1 MDVGAGNWPESSAT
15 VVNTVNCFAGSLCVT
30 EKNRKITYCDSW
42 RWCKNQVSVFRNK
55 VLFQHSWFS
64 SYLSCICHAM
74 ARLRNRGRC
83 RVNERLK
90 RFHSSLYRNM
100 LQIAGSVAKGF
111 CWLPTVGVFLEHTKG
126 CWCTVGPWEPWEM
139 AVMDSPPLV
148 PTRRASLGM
157 MGSVRRGSGSR
168 NCDSFQGCVLAQT
181 SQGSWFM
188 YWLLPWN

>member
-1 MDVGAGNWPESSAT
+1 MDVGAGNRPESSAT
-15 VVNTVNCFAGSLCVT
+15 VVNTVSCFAVSLCET
-30 EKNRKITYCDSW
+30 ENNRKSLIVTAEGDAKIKFLCSEI
-42 RWCKNQVSVFRNK
+42 

-64 SYLSCICHAM
+64 SYLSCIYHTM

-83 RVNERLK
+83 HVNK
-90 RFHSSLYRNM
+90 CWKHFHSSLYRNM

-139 AVMDSPPLV
+139 AEIDSPPLV

-157 MGSVRRGSGSR
+157 VGFVRRGSGTR